1 MLASGL
7 LYCTWTKL
15 FNFSNFGP
23 FQNRNA
29 WVMVVL
35 VETTI
40 CMENYQTSK
49 NQISIYLKTTL
60 T

>member
-1 MLASGL
+1 
-7 LYCTWTKL
+7 
-15 FNFSNFGP
+15 
-23 FQNRNA
+23 
-29 WVMVVL
+29 MVVL

-49 NQISIYLKTTL
+49 NQIGIYLKTTL

>member
-1 MLASGL
+1 
-7 LYCTWTKL
+7 
-15 FNFSNFGP
+15 
-23 FQNRNA
+23 
-29 WVMVVL
+29 MVVL